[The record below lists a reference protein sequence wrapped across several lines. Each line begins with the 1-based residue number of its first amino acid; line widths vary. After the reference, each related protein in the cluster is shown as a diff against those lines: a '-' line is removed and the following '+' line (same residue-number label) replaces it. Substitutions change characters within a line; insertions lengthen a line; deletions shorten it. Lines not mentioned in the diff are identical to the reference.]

1 MRLKPNS
8 LPLIAVMAAILCLGE
23 MATDIFISSLPTL
36 VAQFDTSIAH
46 AQLTLGVYMIGFALS
61 QLVWGPVSDR
71 YGRKPPLIIGT
82 LLFLLASA
90 AAGLAPSMNAL
101 IVLRFLQAL
110 GGGSGVV
117 IVLAIIRDM
126 HERDQAASMLARMGT
141 VIGVS
146 PALAPVIGGYL
157 LLWFGW
163 RANFAF
169 LALWAGLT
177 LILILAVVDETLRM
191 RDLHALRAR
200 GFARNVLSLL
210 RNRTYLGYGVTMV
223 FAFGTFFA
231 FLFASPFV
239 FIEVLGV
246 KTEHFAYLITVQVVG
261 FVSGTLLADRFMHR
275 IGLERLFSYALAL
288 ACLAGI
294 GVALPPWLG
303 LASVATII
311 APMTVFAFCM
321 GFVFPLGTAAALGP
335 FPHIAGAASSFLGFA
350 QSAVGAGIGVL
361 VGVLHDGTVVPMTT
375 TMGLCILLAVG
386 FYLLLVRGRPLP
398 VEPGSVSIH

>member
-1 MRLKPNS
+1 MRLKPAS

-46 AQLTLGVYMIGFALS
+46 AQLTLGVYMVGFALS

-71 YGRKPPLIIGT
+71 YGRKPPLIAGT
-82 LLFLLASA
+82 LLFLVASA
-90 AAGLAPSMNAL
+90 AAAFAPSMNAL
-101 IVLRFLQAL
+101 IALRFLQAL
-110 GGGSGVV
+110 GGGAGVV

-157 LLWFGW
+157 LVWFGW

-169 LALWAGLT
+169 LAIWAGLT
-177 LILILAVVDETLRM
+177 LVLILAVVDETVRS
-191 RDLHALRAR
+191 RDMHALRAL
-200 GFARNVLSLL
+200 GFARNVRSLL

-246 KTEHFAYLITVQVVG
+246 KTENFAYLITIQVVG
-261 FVSGTLLADRFMHR
+261 FVGGTLLADRLMQR
-275 IGLERLFSYALAL
+275 IGLERLFGYILLLAS
-288 ACLAGI
+288 LAGVT
-294 GVALPPWLG
+294 VAALPWLG
-303 LASVATII
+303 ISTVATII

-361 VGVLHDGTVVPMTT
+361 VGLLHDGTVRPMTT
-375 TMGLCILLAVG
+375 TMGLCILLAG
-386 FYLLLVRGRPLP
+386 AFYLLLVRGRTAPI
-398 VEPGSVSIH
+398 EPGNLSVH

>member
-8 LPLIAVMAAILCLGE
+8 LPLIAVTAVILCLGE

-36 VAQFDTSIAH
+36 VDVFDTSVAH
-46 AQLTLGVYMIGFALS
+46 AQLTLGVYMVGFALA

-82 LLFLLASA
+82 VLFFAASIG
-90 AAGLAPSMNAL
+90 AGFAPSMDAL
-101 IVLRFLQAL
+101 IAFRFLQAL
-110 GGGSGVV
+110 GGGAGVV

-126 HERDQAASMLARMGT
+126 HEVEQAASMLARMGT

-169 LALWAGLT
+169 LALWAL
-177 LILILAVVDETLRM
+177 LALALSVWVIDETLKQ
-191 RDLHALRAR
+191 RDLQALRPL
-200 GFARNVLSLL
+200 GLLRNVLSLL
-210 RNRTYLGYGVTMV
+210 RHRTYLGYGLTMV

-246 KTEHFAYLITVQVVG
+246 KTENFAYLITVQVVG
-261 FVSGTLLADRFMHR
+261 FVTGTLLADRFMHR
-275 IGLERLFSYALAL
+275 FGLGRLFGLAL
-288 ACLAGI
+288 GLALIAGI
-294 GVALPPWLG
+294 AVALPPLFG
-303 LASVATII
+303 VATVVTII
-311 APMTVFAFCM
+311 APMTVFAFTM

-361 VGVLHDGTVVPMTT
+361 VGLLHDGTVVPMTT
-375 TMGLCILLAVG
+375 AMGTCITLAAIV
-386 FYLLLVRGRPLP
+386 YLLLVRSRPA
-398 VEPGSVSIH
+398 VETPGGVAAH